1 MTAVQSFGIGYSMT
15 MLCISIA
22 IVIVLCICFKIHAF
36 VSLTA
41 ASLFLALTHNME
53 LAKIV
58 VAFEGGLGKTLGFL
72 APILALGAIL
82 GKLMEVSGAAER
94 LARTLINIL
103 GQSKAHWAMMVVG
116 YICGIPVFLQVG
128 IILLT
133 PLMFSIVKESKLPLI
148 QVGMAL
154 VVALTTVHCIVPPH
168 PAAMAIAKELN
179 ADVGKVIIYGLVLVV
194 PGAIIGGPIFAKY
207 ISKNI
212 NVPLPEGSVTTVISK
227 DGRDL
232 PNFGGTLLLTLLP
245 LILMIGKTVVEFSS
259 SKDAAYMP
267 LVEFLGHPVIA
278 LFISAVASLIF
289 LGVKRGFTSIE
300 LSGFCDKSLLPMVS
314 ILLVIG
320 AAGSFNKVIMDSG
333 MGNVLKDVLVTLNMH
348 PVIMAWLIASIMR
361 FALGSATVAMMT
373 AAGFISPVLAVHP
386 VDPALMCISIGA
398 GAIGWSHVTDSGF
411 WFFREFLNMSVK
423 DMYLSFTLSGC
434 IVSIITAI
442 FCYLA
447 SFVI

>member
-1 MTAVQSFGIGYSMT
+1 MGTTGALIILGVTIVGI
-15 MLCISIA
+15 
-22 IVIVLCICFKIHAF
+22 VVLCVRYRVHA
-36 VSLTA
+36 
-41 ASLFLALTHNME
+41 FLALI
-53 LAKIV
+53 AAC
-58 VAFEGGLGKTLGFL
+58 AFLGIASGMPLGAIGSSIEKGMGNTLGFL
-72 APILALGAIL
+72 APILALGAFM
-82 GKLMEVSGAAER
+82 GKMLEVSGGAQR
-94 LARTLINIL
+94 LAKSLIGVF
-103 GQSKAHWAMMVVG
+103 GQTKAYWAMLIIG
-116 YICGIPVFLQVG
+116 YICGIPVFAQVG
-128 IILLT
+128 MVLLM
-133 PLMFSIVKESKLPLI
+133 PLAFSISKESKLSILL
-148 QVGMAL
+148 VALSLYTGLL
-154 VVALTTVHCIVPPH
+154 VVHCVVPPH

-179 ADVGKVIIYGLVLVV
+179 ADVGKVILYGLVLVV

-212 NVPLPEGSVTTVISK
+212 IVPLPEGAVTTVISK

-259 SKDAAYMP
+259 SKDAPYMP

-289 LGVKRGFTSIE
+289 LGVKRGFSSVE

-434 IVSIITAI
+434 IVSVITAI